1 MDLSKLKIKVN
12 AAPAAEEKN
21 TKTEIYEWIQCVIA
35 ALVVCV
41 LVFVFIVRLVDVVGS
56 SMYPTLENGDK
67 MVVSGL
73 FYTPKQ
79 GDIVVFRKDEYKP
92 EALVKRVIATEGQT
106 VEINFNKGIVYVDGV
121 ALDEPY
127 TAAPTYNQLDFKGT
141 QVVPEGCVFVMG
153 DNRNDST
160 DSRDERIGM
169 VDTDLIIGKVYL
181 TVFPINHIG
190 SPYGDSD
197 ERK

>member
-190 SPYGDSD
+190 SPYGD
-197 ERK
+197 